1 MPGATATPH
10 VDAPPRP
17 SAFARPRLI
26 APHYLAIGGV
36 AQIALDDLLPL
47 AIFVGRPWSLLGW
60 LPILV
65 GVGIQLAAFARFRHH
80 RTPVM
85 PGRRA
90 ATLVTGGVYRLTR
103 NPMYLGMVL
112 ILLGGVII
120 GGSLGPAIV
129 PPLFVW
135 VVQRRVIAP
144 EERALAAHFGDA
156 YRDYCARVRRWV

>member
-85 PGRRA
+85 PGRQA
-90 ATLVTGGVYRLTR
+90 AT
-103 NPMYLGMVL
+103 
-112 ILLGGVII
+112 
-120 GGSLGPAIV
+120 
-129 PPLFVW
+129 
-135 VVQRRVIAP
+135 
-144 EERALAAHFGDA
+144 AAHFGDA